1 MENLIVLMII
11 LLDILLLLGVIILS
25 IYIIELIFVISFE
38 IGELFCDFFERRK
51 EKKRDSLKGIR
62 VSEKEFLGE
71 TGINTVRENK
81 DISDVS
87 KIFEEEGGKDE

>member
-1 MENLIVLMII
+1 MEESIFLTII
-11 LLDILLLLGVIILS
+11 LLDTLLILGVIALFCYNIL
-25 IYIIELIFVISFE
+25 LFVDVSLEIS
-38 IGELFCDFFERRK
+38 ELFCDFFERRK

-71 TGINTVRENK
+71 TGINIVRENK

>member
-1 MENLIVLMII
+1 MEDLIVLTIV
-11 LLDILLLLGVIILS
+11 LLDILLILGVIA
-25 IYIIELIFVISFE
+25 IFYYSVLLFVDVSLEISECFS
-38 IGELFCDFFERRK
+38 DFFERRK

-71 TGINTVRENK
+71 TGINIVRENK

-87 KIFEEEGGKDE
+87 KIFEEEEDKDE

>member
-51 EKKRDSLKGIR
+51 EKEKASLKGTC
-62 VSEKEFLGE
+62 VFEKEFSNCP
-71 TGINTVRENK
+71 NT
-81 DISDVS
+81 
-87 KIFEEEGGKDE
+87 FEEEEDKDE